1 MKEVQSVT
9 ASLIE
14 RRKVLKLGAG
24 AAAAAS
30 FGFATPALAQRA
42 KVFRYGHNLPVETVY
57 HKAVVKFAEEVG
69 KLSSGKLKVDIYP
82 TSQLGSIP
90 EMLSAVKV
98 GSLSMAQSVP
108 AWYSN
113 FMKPIDAFTLPYI
126 VSSTSKLRVGLEGKL
141 GVEIDKFADA
151 AGFKIFGYYL
161 IGSRHIAN
169 RVRQVNRPADTQG
182 LKIRVINSQV
192 YIQAFQALGAV
203 PVAMDAAEL
212 YLAMQQGAVDG
223 YETALPDIVAF
234 KWYEVSKF
242 ICLDAHTTDFFLCAA
257 NKAMWDGLSSEEKSI
272 FEKAM
277 KTSMDYQWVAQPDDI
292 KVAEAKLRSLVAVND
307 IAPADKELFV
317 KATRPVYEK
326 FESSIGKDFL
336 ALCIKELS

>member
-126 VSSTSKLRVGLEGKL
+126 VSSTSWSVS
-141 GVEIDKFADA
+141 
-151 AGFKIFGYYL
+151 AG
-161 IGSRHIAN
+161 SARAWRN
-169 RVRQVNRPADTQG
+169 MARCSA
-182 LKIRVINSQV
+182 
-192 YIQAFQALGAV
+192 
-203 PVAMDAAEL
+203 
-212 YLAMQQGAVDG
+212 
-223 YETALPDIVAF
+223 
-234 KWYEVSKF
+234 
-242 ICLDAHTTDFFLCAA
+242 
-257 NKAMWDGLSSEEKSI
+257 
-272 FEKAM
+272 
-277 KTSMDYQWVAQPDDI
+277 
-292 KVAEAKLRSLVAVND
+292 
-307 IAPADKELFV
+307 
-317 KATRPVYEK
+317 
-326 FESSIGKDFL
+326 
-336 ALCIKELS
+336 